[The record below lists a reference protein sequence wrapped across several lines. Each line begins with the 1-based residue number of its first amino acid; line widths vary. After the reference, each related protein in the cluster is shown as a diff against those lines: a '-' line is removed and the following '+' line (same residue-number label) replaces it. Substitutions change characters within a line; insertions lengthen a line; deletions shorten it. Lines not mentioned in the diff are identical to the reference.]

1 MRRPLERLAVVV
13 PARNEERLLPDCLA
27 ALGEAAA
34 HLHSQRPSIAVSV
47 TVVLDRTTDGSAAV
61 VRRYPLASALHSEA
75 GKVGA
80 ARNAGIRN
88 VLRRGAPA
96 VIWIANTDADSMV
109 PRNWLLVQ
117 AEAAARG
124 WDVLAGTVQ
133 PDTSELTQEQSVRWF
148 GSHNLRE
155 GHGHIHGANLGFRA
169 DAYLR
174 LGGFDDVTLHE
185 DRNFVLAAAAAGLR
199 IRSTDAG
206 RVRTSA
212 RTHSRV
218 HGGFADYL
226 AREVV
231 APALDSQATG
241 KVTADTQA

>member
-27 ALGEAAA
+27 ALEKAAA
-34 HLHSQRPSIAVSV
+34 HLHRERPAVAVSV

-61 VRRYPLASALHSEA
+61 VRRYPLATALHSEA
-75 GKVGA
+75 GRVGA
-80 ARNAGIRN
+80 ARNLGIRK
-88 VLRRGAPA
+88 VLRSGVPA
-96 VIWIANTDADSMV
+96 AMWIANTDADSMV

-117 AEAAARG
+117 AEAAAQG

-133 PDTSELTQEQSVRWF
+133 PDISELTQEQLVRWF
-148 GSHNLRE
+148 GTHDLRE
-155 GHGHIHGANLGFRA
+155 GHGHIHGANLGFHA

-185 DRNFVLAAAAAGLR
+185 DRNFVLAAGAAGLR

-231 APALDSQATG
+231 APALGPPATG
-241 KVTADTQA
+241 KVTANTQA